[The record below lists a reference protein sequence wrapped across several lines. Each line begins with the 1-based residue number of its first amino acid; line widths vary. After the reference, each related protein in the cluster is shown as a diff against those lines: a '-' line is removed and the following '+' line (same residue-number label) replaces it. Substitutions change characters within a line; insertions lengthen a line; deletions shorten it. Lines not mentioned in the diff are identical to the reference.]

1 MAETK
6 PDVGNDDILYE
17 FPEGILRAR
26 AAMRRDLPAL
36 LASWWK
42 RGKLACYTGDG
53 LVAVSRSYLALIDE
67 IIRRGLPDGEFII
80 ARIEPGAVSEAEEW
94 HEDRNRP
101 E

>member
-1 MAETK
+1 VAETK
-6 PDVGNDDILYE
+6 PDLSNDDILYE

-53 LVAVSRSYLALIDE
+53 LVAISRSYRKLLGI
-67 IIRRGLPDGEFII
+67 IIRRGIPEGEYII
-80 ARIEPGAVSEAEEW
+80 ERIESGAVSEAEEW

-101 E
+101 G